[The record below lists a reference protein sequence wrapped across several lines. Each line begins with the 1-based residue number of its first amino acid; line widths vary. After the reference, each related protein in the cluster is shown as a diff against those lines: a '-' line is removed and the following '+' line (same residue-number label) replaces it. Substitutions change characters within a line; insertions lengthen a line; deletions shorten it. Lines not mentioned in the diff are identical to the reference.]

1 LEEHKNLKVIISG
14 GGSGGHIFPAIAIAQ
29 SLQKQ
34 VPNVELLF
42 VGAKGRMEM
51 QKIPDAGY
59 KIEGLWISGLQRK
72 LTFGNLAFPFK
83 VLSSLFKARG
93 IVKKFRPDLA
103 IGVGGYASGPLLQA
117 ASWSGVPSL
126 IQEQNSY
133 PGITNKI
140 LSKTVQKICVAYDG
154 LGKFFPAEKII
165 MTGNPVRSAIVES
178 SFDKQEGIKDFG
190 LIENKKT
197 VFVTGGSLGAR
208 GINEG
213 VKACLSYFKE
223 KDVQVIWQT
232 GKFYF
237 EEIKKEIGMDDPNI
251 KIMPFVK
258 RMDLA
263 YAAADVIIAR
273 AGALT
278 ISELCIAGKPVVFMP
293 SPNVTEDH
301 QTHNAMA
308 LVDKDAALMM
318 RDKEAKENLPSLI
331 ANLLEDEKL
340 QQKLTKNI
348 KGLAV
353 ANAADVIA
361 KEALMLLK

>member
-1 LEEHKNLKVIISG
+1 MAERKNIKVIISG

-29 SLQKQ
+29 SLQKIH
-34 VPNVELLF
+34 PSIELLF
-42 VGAKGRMEM
+42 VGADGRMEM
-51 QKIPDAGY
+51 QKIPEAGY

-72 LTFGNLAFPFK
+72 LSIDNLSFPFK
-83 VLSSLFKARG
+83 VISSLLKSRKIINKFK
-93 IVKKFRPDLA
+93 PDLA

-117 ASWSGVPSL
+117 ASWCGIPSL

-140 LSKTVQKICVAYDG
+140 LSKTVQKICIAYDG
-154 LGKFFPAEKII
+154 LEKFFPKEKLVR
-165 MTGNPVRSAIVES
+165 TGNRVRAAITES
-178 SFDKQEGIKDFG
+178 TFDRDEGIKEFD
-190 LIENKKT
+190 LNADRKT
-197 VFVTGGSLGAR
+197 IFVTGGSLGAR

-213 VKACLSYFKE
+213 VKACLEMIK
-223 KDVQVIWQT
+223 KNDIQLIWQT

-237 EEIKKEIGMDDPNI
+237 EEIKEIIGEQEENI

-278 ISELCIAGKPVVFMP
+278 IAELCIAGKPVIFMP

-301 QTHNAMA
+301 QTHNALA
-308 LVDKDAALMM
+308 LVKKDAALMM
-318 RDKEAKENLPSLI
+318 KDTEAKQQLSTLVFS
-331 ANLLEDEKL
+331 LLEDIILQEKL
-340 QQKLTKNI
+340 KTNI
-348 KGLAV
+348 KSLSV
-353 ANAADVIA
+353 TNAADIIA
-361 KEALMLLK
+361 KEALALI

>member
-1 LEEHKNLKVIISG
+1 LAERKNIKVIISG

-29 SLQKQ
+29 SLQKIH
-34 VPNVELLF
+34 PSIELLF
-42 VGAKGRMEM
+42 VGADGRMEM
-51 QKIPDAGY
+51 QKIPEAGY

-72 LTFGNLAFPFK
+72 LSIDNLSFPFK
-83 VLSSLFKARG
+83 VISSLLKSRKIINKFK
-93 IVKKFRPDLA
+93 PDLA

-117 ASWSGVPSL
+117 ASWCGIPSL

-140 LSKTVQKICVAYDG
+140 LSKTVQKICIAYDG
-154 LGKFFPAEKII
+154 LEKFFPKEKLVR
-165 MTGNPVRSAIVES
+165 TGNRVRAAITES
-178 SFDKQEGIKDFG
+178 TFDRDEGIKEFD
-190 LIENKKT
+190 LNADRKT
-197 VFVTGGSLGAR
+197 IFVTGGSLGAR

-213 VKACLSYFKE
+213 VKACLEMIK
-223 KDVQVIWQT
+223 KNDIQLIWQT

-237 EEIKKEIGMDDPNI
+237 EEIKEIIGEQEENI

-278 ISELCIAGKPVVFMP
+278 IAELCIAGKPVIFMP

-301 QTHNAMA
+301 QTHNALA
-308 LVDKDAALMM
+308 LVKKDAALMM
-318 RDKEAKENLPSLI
+318 KDTEAKQQLSTLVFS
-331 ANLLEDEKL
+331 LLEDIILQEKL
-340 QQKLTKNI
+340 KTNI
-348 KGLAV
+348 KSLSV
-353 ANAADVIA
+353 TNAADIIA
-361 KEALMLLK
+361 KEALALI

>member
-1 LEEHKNLKVIISG
+1 MKVIISG

-29 SLQKQ
+29 ALEKQ
-34 VPNVELLF
+34 IPDIELLF

-51 QKIPDAGY
+51 QKIPEAGY

-83 VLSSLFKARG
+83 VLSSLFKARK
-93 IVKKFRPDLA
+93 IIKQFKPDLA

-154 LGKFFPAEKII
+154 LDKFFPSEKII
-165 MTGNPVRSAIVES
+165 MTGNPVRAAISES
-178 SFDKQEGIKDFG
+178 TFDKQAGIKEFG
-190 LIENKKT
+190 LSENKKT

-213 VKACLSYFKE
+213 IKACLPYFKE

-232 GKFYF
+232 GKFYID
-237 EEIKKEIGMDDPNI
+237 EINKLSETNDPNI
-251 KIMPFVK
+251 KTMAFVK
-258 RMDLA
+258 RMDWA

-278 ISELCIAGKPVVFMP
+278 IAELCIAGKPVIFMP

-318 RDKEAKENLPSLI
+318 RDKEAQEKLPSLV
-331 ANLLEDEKL
+331 ADLLENENL
-340 QQKLTKNI
+340 QQKLSTNI
-348 KGLAV
+348 KSLAV
-353 ANAADVIA
+353 ANAADTIA
-361 KEALMLLK
+361 NEALQLLSSQKG